1 MAGKAT
7 TGGKNGSKEE
17 QSADKPHIPNL
28 GISGRTVN
36 WKLFLHQ
43 KMRTTAFFVV
53 LGRAAYWK
61 KSLKKY
67 SESLHFPA
75 VTTYLHQRRNNQVL
89 CDHSVS
95 QKIPLHFF
103 QLTELL
109 VHNFRYFVLHSPQEM
124 LKTYDS
130 IVYCRPLVH

>member
-17 QSADKPHIPNL
+17 QSADKPHMPNL

-53 LGRAAYWK
+53 LGRAAY
-61 KSLKKY
+61 
-67 SESLHFPA
+67 
-75 VTTYLHQRRNNQVL
+75 
-89 CDHSVS
+89 
-95 QKIPLHFF
+95 
-103 QLTELL
+103 
-109 VHNFRYFVLHSPQEM
+109 
-124 LKTYDS
+124 
-130 IVYCRPLVH
+130 